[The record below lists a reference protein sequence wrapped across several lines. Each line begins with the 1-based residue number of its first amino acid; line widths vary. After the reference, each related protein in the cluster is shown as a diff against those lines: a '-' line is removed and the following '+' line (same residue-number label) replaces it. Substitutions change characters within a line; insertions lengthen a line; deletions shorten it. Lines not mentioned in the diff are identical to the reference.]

1 MYNKPMILTNSDL
14 AEGVYAASG
23 CFTVVW
29 NTHQRPENGR
39 GDYRIQVNAQ
49 HSASHTCSEQ
59 YLVITFNQPVVFKE
73 CGAAIIDSSA
83 SGTSLRLVRRNHC
96 NGNDNIGFGDVV
108 VESDPGLEVVSMVV
122 TDNGTN

>member
-23 CFTVVW
+23 CFTVTW
-29 NTHQRPENGR
+29 NMHQRPETGR

-73 CGAAIIDSSA
+73 CGAAIIDSST